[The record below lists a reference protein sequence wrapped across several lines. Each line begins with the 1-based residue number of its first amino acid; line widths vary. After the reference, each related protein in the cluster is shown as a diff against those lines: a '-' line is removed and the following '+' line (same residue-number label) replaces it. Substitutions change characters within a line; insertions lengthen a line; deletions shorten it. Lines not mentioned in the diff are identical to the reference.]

1 MIEIKSRSIILP
13 NDSYIMQKDLKRSV
27 SAIVIYR
34 IEEKKQFKIV
44 VLDKLDEVQTINV
57 KNIGIKLVEL
67 EKEIQLII
75 KENRKLIQVNFGK
88 QHEIDYYKKYINS
101 LII

>member
-1 MIEIKSRSIILP
+1 MREIKSRSIILP

-57 KNIGIKLVEL
+57 KNIGIKSIHS
-67 EKEIQLII
+67 EKNQIHTDLYSNETIHLKIQAI
-75 KENRKLIQVNFGK
+75 
-88 QHEIDYYKKYINS
+88 
-101 LII
+101 

>member
-1 MIEIKSRSIILP
+1 MREIKSRSIILP

>member
-1 MIEIKSRSIILP
+1 MYFPKFLSGAKIIGVSFGI
-13 NDSYIMQKDLKRSV
+13 DSTIFT
-27 SAIVIYR
+27 A
-34 IEEKKQFKIV
+34 
-44 VLDKLDEVQTINV
+44 LDEVQTINV

-67 EKEIQLII
+67 ENEIQLII
-75 KENRKLIQVNFGK
+75 KENRKVIQVNFAK

>member
-1 MIEIKSRSIILP
+1 MRDIKSRSIILP

-44 VLDKLDEVQTINV
+44 VLDKIDEVQIINV

-67 EKEIQLII
+67 EGEIQLII
-75 KENRKLIQVNFGK
+75 KENKKMIQVNFGK
-88 QHEIDYYKKYINS
+88 NHEIDYYKKYINS

>member
-1 MIEIKSRSIILP
+1 MREIKSRSIILP

-75 KENRKLIQVNFGK
+75 EF
-88 QHEIDYYKKYINS
+88 
-101 LII
+101 